1 MRRASYVVLAAL
13 AGGCASAGARQ
24 ASKPTPQA
32 AQAAESSSTE
42 RAQYPSSYR
51 RHPNP
56 PVVIRNATI
65 MTATG
70 QEIANGSLLMKDGKI
85 VAIGKSVDAP
95 ADAAVVDGTGKYVT
109 PGLIDDHSHL
119 GVYAAPGTDAES
131 DGNEAT
137 NPITAEV
144 WAEHSF
150 WPQDPQIPLAIAG
163 GITTIQAL
171 PGSANLIGGRSA
183 ILKLI
188 PARTVQEMKFPGA
201 RYGLKMA
208 CGENPKRV
216 YGRRGGPATRMGNM
230 AGYRSAFTQAE
241 TYRRR
246 WHTWR
251 KDHKG
256 DPPERNLRLE
266 TLAEVLRGNMYVQN
280 HCYRADEMA
289 QMIDLAHEFGFK
301 IRSFHHAVESYK
313 IADLLAKE
321 GTSVS
326 VWADWWGFK
335 EEAMDGVQQNAA
347 LNQQAGG
354 RPIIHSDD
362 PGGIQRLN
370 QEAAKAMYA
379 GNAPASR
386 SRATRPCG
394 GSRSTL
400 PGPLGSTRSSEHSS
414 PARWPTWWCGPAIRS
429 RSIRR
434 PCRSTTT
441 AGSRTT
447 ARILRTSRAP
457 ISNWA
462 RCPRP
467 GATDDRAA
475 ARPGHCHHGWNGLS
489 RLRSEARQRERADPR
504 RPHRRRGNERAHS
517 AGCDPHRRRREMDHP
532 GPHRRGRP
540 ARPGGDQRGAR
551 DARRERAGRHHR
563 RVLQRGGGDQPGLD
577 GHPRYADRRDHDR
590 ARRADRQ
597 PRERP
602 GGPDRARRRHDRAD
616 ACEVAG
622 GRGRRSLGERQ
633 RRRRGLA
640 GRRGGTVARRVPRR
654 ARVRAA

>member
-1 MRRASYVVLAAL
+1 MRSLLSLLLALTGA
-13 AGGCASAGARQ
+13 CASAGRGT
-24 ASKPTPQA
+24 SA
-32 AQAAESSSTE
+32 AQAPAPAAPATPAAALESTSVV
-42 RAQYPSSYR
+42 RPQYPSTYT

-56 PVVIRNATI
+56 PVLIRNATI

-70 QEIANGSLLMKDGKI
+70 QEIPNGSILLKDGRI
-85 VAIGKSVDAP
+85 VAVGAKVEAP
-95 ADAAVVDGTGKYVT
+95 ADAVVVEGTGKYVT

-137 NPITAEV
+137 NPVTAEV

-216 YGRRGGPATRMGNM
+216 YRTRGGPSTRMGNM
-230 AGYRSAFTQAE
+230 AGYRAAFIQAE
-241 TYRRR
+241 SYRRK
-246 WHTWR
+246 WDAWN

-256 DPPERNLRLE
+256 DPPERNLRSE
-266 TLAEVLRGNMYVQN
+266 SLAEVLRGNMYVQN

-289 QMIDLAHEFGFK
+289 QMLDLAHEFGFK

-335 EEAMDGVQQNAA
+335 EEAMDGIQQNAA

-379 GNAPASR
+379 GQR
-386 SRATRPCG
+386 SGIPITRDQ
-394 GSRSTL
+394 
-400 PGPLGSTRSSEHSS
+400 
-414 PARWPTWWCGPAIRS
+414 AIRW
-429 RSIRR
+429 I
-434 PCRSTTT
+434 T
-441 AGSRTT
+441 ANP
-447 ARILRTSRAP
+447 A
-457 ISNWA
+457 WA
-462 RCPRP
+462 
-467 GATDDRAA
+467 
-475 ARPGHCHHGWNGLS
+475 L
-489 RLRSEARQRERADPR
+489 
-504 RPHRRRGNERAHS
+504 
-517 AGCDPHRRRREMDHP
+517 
-532 GPHRRGRP
+532 
-540 ARPGGDQRGAR
+540 
-551 DARRERAGRHHR
+551 
-563 RVLQRGGGDQPGLD
+563 GLD
-577 GHPRYADRRDHDR
+577 SIVGTLEPGKMADVVVWSGDPFSVYSKAVQVYNDGWLAYDR
-590 ARRADRQ
+590 SDPAHQ
-597 PRERP
+597 PRTDFE
-602 GGPDRARRRHDRAD
+602 
-616 ACEVAG
+616 
-622 GRGRRSLGERQ
+622 LGE
-633 RRRRGLA
+633 
-640 GRRGGTVARRVPRR
+640 VPAPGSDR
-654 ARVRAA
+654 

>member
-1 MRRASYVVLAAL
+1 MRPLLSLLLAL
-13 AGGCASAGARQ
+13 TGAGASAGGGPPPAPAPAAATPAPPAPVASADSTSVAR
-24 ASKPTPQA
+24 P
-32 AQAAESSSTE
+32 
-42 RAQYPSSYR
+42 QYPSTYV

-56 PVVIRNATI
+56 PVLIRNATI

-70 QEIANGSLLMKDGKI
+70 QEISNGSILLKDGRI
-85 VAIGKSVDAP
+85 VAVGAKVDAP
-95 ADAAVVDGTGKYVT
+95 PPGAVVVDGTGKYVT

-137 NPITAEV
+137 NPVTAEV

-230 AGYRSAFTQAE
+230 AGYRSALTQAV

-246 WHTWR
+246 WDTWR

-280 HCYRADEMA
+280 HCYRADEKA

-379 GNAPASR
+379 G
-386 SRATRPCG
+386 
-394 GSRSTL
+394 
-400 PGPLGSTRSSEHSS
+400 
-414 PARWPTWWCGPAIRS
+414 
-429 RSIRR
+429 
-434 PCRSTTT
+434 
-441 AGSRTT
+441 
-447 ARILRTSRAP
+447 
-457 ISNWA
+457 
-462 RCPRP
+462 
-467 GATDDRAA
+467 
-475 ARPGHCHHGWNGLS
+475 
-489 RLRSEARQRERADPR
+489 Q
-504 RPHRRRGNERAHS
+504 
-517 AGCDPHRRRREMDHP
+517 
-532 GPHRRGRP
+532 
-540 ARPGGDQRGAR
+540 
-551 DARRERAGRHHR
+551 RAGIPITR
-563 RVLQRGGGDQPGLD
+563 DQALRWITVNPAWAIGLD
-577 GHPRYADRRDHDR
+577 SIVGTLEPGKMADVVVWSGDPFSVYSKAVQVYNDGWLAYDR
-590 ARRADRQ
+590 SDPAHQ
-597 PRERP
+597 PRTDFE
-602 GGPDRARRRHDRAD
+602 
-616 ACEVAG
+616 
-622 GRGRRSLGERQ
+622 LGEMPAPGSDR
-633 RRRRGLA
+633 
-640 GRRGGTVARRVPRR
+640 
-654 ARVRAA
+654 

>member
-1 MRRASYVVLAAL
+1 MRVSLATLLVLAA
-13 AGGCASAGARQ
+13 ACASAGARPAQ
-24 ASKPTPQA
+24 QQQPAPASGNKPA
-32 AQAAESSSTE
+32 AQATADTSSSVD
-42 RAQYPSSYR
+42 RPQYPSTYQR
-51 RHPNP
+51 NLNP
-56 PVVIRNATI
+56 PVLIKNATI
-65 MTATG
+65 MTAAG
-70 QEIANGSLLMKDGKI
+70 QEIANGSILLRDGRI
-85 VAIGKSVDAP
+85 VAVGATVVAP
-95 ADAAVVDGTGKYVT
+95 AEAVVVDGTDKFVT
-109 PGLIDDHSHL
+109 PGIIDDHSHL

-137 NPITAEV
+137 SPVTAEV

-216 YGRRGGPATRMGNM
+216 YRTRGGPSTRMGNM
-230 AGYRSAFTQAE
+230 AGYRAAFIQAE
-241 TYRRR
+241 SYRRR
-246 WHTWR
+246 WDAWN

-256 DPPERNLRLE
+256 DPPERNLRSE
-266 TLAEVLRGNMYVQN
+266 SLAEVLRGNMYVQN

-335 EEAMDGVQQNAA
+335 EEAMDGIQQNAA

-379 GNAPASR
+379 GQRSGIPITRDQALRWITVNPAWAIGLDSIV
-386 SRATRPCG
+386 G
-394 GSRSTL
+394 TL
-400 PGPLGSTRSSEHSS
+400 DPGKMADVVVWSGDPFSVYSK
-414 PARWPTWWCGPAIRS
+414 AVQVY
-429 RSIRR
+429 
-434 PCRSTTT
+434 
-441 AGSRTT
+441 
-447 ARILRTSRAP
+447 
-457 ISNWA
+457 N
-462 RCPRP
+462 
-467 GATDDRAA
+467 D
-475 ARPGHCHHGWNGLS
+475 GWLVYD
-489 RLRSEARQRERADPR
+489 RADPAH
-504 RPHRRRGNERAHS
+504 RPRTDFE
-517 AGCDPHRRRREMDHP
+517 
-532 GPHRRGRP
+532 
-540 ARPGGDQRGAR
+540 
-551 DARRERAGRHHR
+551 
-563 RVLQRGGGDQPGLD
+563 
-577 GHPRYADRRDHDR
+577 
-590 ARRADRQ
+590 
-597 PRERP
+597 
-602 GGPDRARRRHDRAD
+602 
-616 ACEVAG
+616 
-622 GRGRRSLGERQ
+622 LGEVPAP
-633 RRRRGLA
+633 GS
-640 GRRGGTVARRVPRR
+640 AR
-654 ARVRAA
+654 